1 MKTIAFLLH
10 NNFEQA
16 EYEEVNKQLKEKGYN
31 TLLITS
37 NDSKEVQAMKQD
49 VNKGDTFTADIF
61 ATDANPAEYDAL
73 VLPGG
78 TVNADNIRGN
88 KEAQTIIKAI
98 NEANKVLAVICHA
111 PWALIDTGIAKGKT
125 LTAYHS
131 LQIDLENAGATFED
145 KTVVIDGNLI
155 TSRTPDDIKN
165 FVEAIDNALAYSSTI
180 NFIYSTKRGITLW
193 HSLIQMTR
201 N

>member
-1 MKTIAFLLH
+1 MLFTLLINDKRSLMKTIAFLLH

-165 FVEAIDNALAYSSTI
+165 FVEAIDNALA
-180 NFIYSTKRGITLW
+180 
-193 HSLIQMTR
+193 
-201 N
+201 